1 MNLFE
6 ILGIIVVHWFADF
19 VLQTDSQAK
28 GKSKNWSDLLSHTA
42 TYSLVWCIVFAF
54 LFLVSPWTVDQA
66 FNMVILFPLIT
77 FVFHTVQDYIT
88 SRENSKVWE
97 EKKIHKFFILIGF
110 DQLLHYAQLFITY
123 WLLMGK

>member
-6 ILGIIVVHWFADF
+6 ILGIIAVHWFADF

-28 GKSKNWSDLLSHTA
+28 GKSKNWGDLLSHTA

-54 LFLVSPWTVDQA
+54 LFLMSPWTVDQA

-77 FVFHTVQDYIT
+77 FVFYTVQDYIT

-110 DQLLHYAQLFITY
+110 DQLLHYDQLFITY